1 MRTLKLQEGII
12 YGPVKSRRLG
22 ASLGINLLPTSY
34 KLCTFNCLYCHY
46 GWTKVHT
53 DDASSLISDLSSVEQ
68 VKNALADWLKENLN
82 QINYITFSGNGEP
95 CLHPEFDK
103 MVDVALQARNKHVP
117 LAKLAILSNST
128 CLDKG
133 NVLAGLRKLDVRI
146 MKLDC
151 GTEATFRKLNRP
163 CKGIQFEK
171 VVENLTRLDD
181 IIIQSV
187 FVEGSVSNTD
197 DREIEKWIERLNYI
211 KPKEVQIYSID
222 RPPADSGLTLV
233 TKYKLNRIAKKAEGA
248 TGIWVKVF

>member
-22 ASLGINLLPTSY
+22 ASLGINLLPTRY

-53 DDASSLISDLSSVEQ
+53 DDASSIVSDLPSVEQ
-68 VKNALADWLKENLN
+68 VKNALRDWIKENPD

-103 MVDVALQARNKHVP
+103 MVDVALQARNKYTP

-128 CLDKG
+128 CLDKD
-133 NVLAGLRKLDVRI
+133 NVWAGLRKLDVRI

-151 GTEATFRKLNRP
+151 GTEATFQMLNRP
-163 CKGIQFEK
+163 CPGVELES
-171 VVENLTRLDD
+171 VMENLKKLDD

-187 FVEGSVSNTD
+187 FVEGRVNNT
-197 DREIEKWIERLNYI
+197 EKSEVEKWTERLNYI

-222 RPPADSGLTLV
+222 RPSADSGLTLV
-233 TKYKLNRIAKKAEGA
+233 TKDKLNQIAKKAEDA
-248 TGIWVKVF
+248 TGILVKVF

>member
-12 YGPVKSRRLG
+12 YGPVRSRRLG

-53 DDASSLISDLSSVEQ
+53 VNVSLHLVDFPTVEQ
-68 VKNALADWLKENLN
+68 VKDSLEDWLKEN
-82 QINYITFSGNGEP
+82 QTRVNYITFSGNGEP

-103 MVDVALQARNKHVP
+103 MVDVALQARNKYAP
-117 LAKLAILSNST
+117 QAKLAILSNST

-133 NVLAGLRKLDVRI
+133 NVLAGLRKLDVKI

-151 GTEATFRKLNRP
+151 GTEETFRKLNRP
-163 CKGIQFEK
+163 CKGIRFEK
-171 VVENLTRLDD
+171 VVENLKKLDD

-187 FVEGSVSNTD
+187 FVEGSVSNT
-197 DREIEKWIERLNYI
+197 EEGEVEKWIERLNYI

-233 TKYKLNRIAKKAEGA
+233 TKDKLNRIAKKAEGA
-248 TGIWVKVF
+248 TGILVKVF